1 MINVNRGLIKWTGRA
16 IVALAFCIGG
26 LFTHGLYAQ
35 TVAAA
40 NQPDAAT
47 TKDSSAPVKKS
58 SMPAMSAFRNVSIG
72 MPADKVKESWG
83 KAKIEDKDGFLFEL
97 SDSET
102 AQVRIGPDGKVMT
115 IAVTFAGGKGAP
127 TLTEVFG
134 EGAAADSSQN
144 GTVYKMVRYPD
155 AGYWVSYFVG
165 SGENAITTL
174 TIQKL

>member
-1 MINVNRGLIKWTGRA
+1 MINVNRGFIKWTGRA
-16 IVALAFCIGG
+16 VVAVAFCVAG
-26 LFTHGLYAQ
+26 LFTHGVYAQ
-35 TVAAA
+35 TVAVA
-40 NQPDAAT
+40 NQPAAVT
-47 TKDSSAPVKKS
+47 TKDSSAPAKKS
-58 SMPAMSAFRNVSIG
+58 SMPAMTAFRNVSIG
-72 MPADKVKESWG
+72 MSADEVKESWG
-83 KAKIEDKDGFLFEL
+83 KAKIEDKDGFLYEL

-102 AQVRIGPDGKVMT
+102 AQVRIGPDQKVMT
-115 IAVTFAGGKGAP
+115 IAITFADGKGAP

-134 EGAAADSSQN
+134 EGAAADNSQN